1 VSLTEQLKD
10 DMKAAMRAKD
20 KARLGAMR
28 MLSSALQN
36 AALEQ
41 GGELDEGAE
50 LAVVQKLLKQRRDAA
65 EQYREAGRDDL
76 AEGEDAEAEVL
87 EAYLP
92 QALSDEEIDA
102 AVDAAIEAVG
112 AEGPQQMGQVMGRLK
127 EQLQGRAD
135 LGQVSQKVKAR
146 LSGSS

>member
-1 VSLTEQLKD
+1 MSLTEQIKD

-20 KARLGAMR
+20 KARLGALR

-65 EQYREAGRDDL
+65 EQYHDAGREDL
-76 AEGEDAEAEVL
+76 AAGEEAEAEVL
-87 EAYLP
+87 ASYLP
-92 QALSDEEIDA
+92 AAMSDAEIDA
-102 AVDAAIEAVG
+102 AVEAAIEAEG
-112 AEGPQQMGQVMGRLK
+112 ATGPQQMGQVMGRLK
-127 EQLQGRAD
+127 GQLQGRAD

-146 LSGSS
+146 LNG